1 MIESIFKAY
10 DIRGVY
16 PAELDADMA
25 RLIGRAIGRQAGVK
39 KVVTG
44 YDARLSSPEL
54 HEALVEGLLSE
65 GVDVDELGLVPTELV
80 YFSVGKFGYDAG
92 LVVTASHNPKEYN
105 GIRMVNSRVEMQT
118 GRMILEYVKRLK
130 PGASN
135 NIGRR
140 QTVNYISAYVDH
152 VLTFINPMSL
162 KPLRVVIDAG
172 NGAMGAVLTEL
183 LKKLPIEAIP
193 LHFEP
198 DGNFPHR
205 PPNPL
210 LPEAQTEIIE
220 RVRSAKANLGV
231 IFDGDG
237 DRVLFVTEQGEF
249 IRGDIGL
256 LLLAQV
262 MLKKYPGKGVSYN
275 VVCSR
280 SVPEKIAAWGG
291 RPIRTR
297 VGFVNVSGGLRQ
309 HDGVVGGEAAG
320 HYCFR
325 DNYFAD
331 SGLIA
336 FVTVLQMLSDANQS
350 MSQLV
355 KDLNPYARTEIYY
368 KIDKA
373 APIIEALKQQYSDGR
388 QDELDG
394 LTVQYPDWWFNVRPS
409 NTEPLLRLTV
419 EADKPE
425 KLLAKMKSLTE
436 FLTGE
441 GAVPEKSSV

>member
-10 DIRGVY
+10 DIRGIY
-16 PAELDADMA
+16 PAEINDETA
-25 RLIGRAIGRQAGVK
+25 RLIGRAIGRQAGVN

-65 GVDVDELGLVPTELV
+65 GVNVAEAGLVPSELV
-80 YFSVGKFGYDAG
+80 YFSVGKFSYDAG

-105 GIRMVNSRVEMQT
+105 GLRMVNSEVKMQT
-118 GRMILEYVKRLK
+118 GRMILEYIKQNSPRDSK
-130 PGASN
+130 

-140 QTVNYISAYVDH
+140 QTVDYIGAYVDH
-152 VLTFINPMSL
+152 VLTFIDPNSI
-162 KPLRVVIDAG
+162 KPLKIVIDAG
-172 NGAMGAVLTEL
+172 NGAMGVVMTEL
-183 LKKLPIEAIP
+183 LKILPIEAIP
-193 LHFEP
+193 LNFGP
-198 DGNFPHR
+198 DGRFPNR

-210 LPEAQTEIIE
+210 LPEAQAGIIE
-220 RVRSAKANLGV
+220 RVRTEKADLGA

-262 MLKKYPGKGVSYN
+262 MLKQYPGKGVSYN

-291 RPIRTR
+291 RAIRTR

-309 HDGVVGGEAAG
+309 HDGIVGGEAAG

-325 DNYFAD
+325 DNYYAD

-336 FVTVLQMLSDANQS
+336 FVTVLQMLSDANQP

-355 KDLNPYARTEIYY
+355 RDLNPYARTEIYY
-368 KIDKA
+368 KIDQP
-373 APIIEALKQQYSDGR
+373 APIIDALKRKFADGR

-394 LTVQYPDWWFNVRPS
+394 LTIEYKDWWFNIRPS
-409 NTEPLLRLTV
+409 NTEPLVRLTV
-419 EADKPE
+419 EAANE
-425 KLLAKMKSLTE
+425 KLLQVRQAELTKI
-436 FLTGE
+436 FN
-441 GAVPEKSSV
+441 A

>member
-16 PAELDADMA
+16 PDELDAGTA
-25 RLIGRAIGRQAGVK
+25 RLIGRAIGQQAGIK

-54 HEALVEGLLSE
+54 HEALVEGLVAE
-65 GVDVDELGLVPTELV
+65 GVNVDELGLVPSELV
-80 YFSVGKFGYDAG
+80 YFCVGKFGYDAG

-105 GIRMVNSRVEMQT
+105 GIRMVNRQVEMQT
-118 GRMILEYVKRLK
+118 GRMILEYVKQIK
-130 PGASN
+130 QNASN
-135 NIGRR
+135 KPGRR
-140 QTVNYISAYVDH
+140 QSVRYLGAYVDH
-152 VLTFINPMSL
+152 VLTFFNPNSL
-162 KPLRVVIDAG
+162 KPLKVVIDAG
-172 NGAMGAVLTEL
+172 NGAMGVALTEL
-183 LKKLPIEAIP
+183 LKKMPIEAVP
-193 LHFEP
+193 LHFTP

-210 LPEAQTEIIE
+210 LSEAQTEIIE
-220 RVRSAKANLGV
+220 RVRQEKADLGA

-262 MLKKYPGKGVSYN
+262 MLTKYPGKGVSYN
-275 VVCSR
+275 LISSR
-280 SVPEKIAAWGG
+280 SVPEKITVWGG
-291 RPIRTR
+291 RPIRTK
-297 VGFVNVSGGLRQ
+297 VGFVNVSGGLRK
-309 HDGVVGGEAAG
+309 HDGVVGGETAG

-336 FVTVLQMLSDANQS
+336 FVTVLQMLSKAGQPLS
-350 MSQLV
+350 ELV
-355 KDLNPYARTEIYY
+355 KDLSPYARTEIYY
-368 KIDKA
+368 KIDQP
-373 APIIEALKQQYSDGR
+373 APIIEALKQQYIDGR

-394 LTVQYPDWWFNVRPS
+394 LTVEYDDWWFNVRPS

-419 EADKPE
+419 EASNE
-425 KLLAKMKSLTE
+425 KLLHD
-436 FLTGE
+436 
-441 GAVPEKSSV
+441 SVNTLQELINNN